1 MLSIGVIKVVIIG
14 FIIFVFI
21 TTVDILLNVKVTKRL
36 DKIVRMVIL
45 CLFNMSGMIVYLV
58 INQVNN
64 IMSGILCPIIFI
76 IINLLSAQ
84 LSLKFVDINK
94 SDKLTFQE
102 KNYCQLISSGMV
114 FVMSVMLAIH
124 YIDSNYLAYGIVALG
139 LTISSYISI
148 SDMYKSKPFKAV
160 KESLKN
166 DFSGGWTCNIFI
178 VLIITLII
186 AVVFGFTYSKI
197 IVMWLNKL
205 ALGTFLGIIYILI
218 QFFVIRKTVS
228 KKVEAIIIMNIIAFA
243 LLGFWGLFVKKMA
256 WETVNMEIDWNI
268 VSSIGTACGAVFALV
283 IGIFTI
289 KINKRMMKIQEIQT
303 QLYRVPH
310 LYVKNIIIERNI
322 KCELENNII
331 IGIKGFK
338 YPFYIDNEDS
348 SEDSDKSLII
358 IDFINTSQAIARFR
372 IDAVTI
378 KNETDVIGN
387 YNISTFGI
395 HSNQI
400 FIAPDSGDCDSDGNL
415 IGFVIDTK
423 SLELLDG
430 AIITLSYYLDSN
442 YAETYKETESYNI
455 VGISDK
461 RVAFYP
467 HDLKENEL
475 KKIK

>member
-1 MLSIGVIKVVIIG
+1 MVITG

-21 TTVDILLNVKVTKRL
+21 TTIDIFLNVNVPKRL

-45 CLFNMSGMIVYLV
+45 CLFNTSGMIVYLV

-84 LSLKFVDINK
+84 LSLKFVDKNK

-114 FVMSVMLAIH
+114 FMMSVMLAIH
-124 YIDSNYLAYGIVALG
+124 YLDSNYLSYGTVAIG

-148 SDMYKSKPFKAV
+148 SDLYKSKPLEAV

-178 VLIITLII
+178 VLIIAI
-186 AVVFGFTYSKI
+186 VFGFLYSKI
-197 IVMWLNKL
+197 IAKWLNKL
-205 ALGTFLGIIYILI
+205 ALGTFWGIIYILI
-218 QFFVIRKTVS
+218 QFFVTRKIVS
-228 KKVEAIIIMNIIAFA
+228 KKVEVIIIMNIIAFA

-256 WETVNMEIDWNI
+256 WETLNMETDWNI